1 MCAYGYTHRKGRPV
15 RRQCQSLDM
24 LRNWSASRT
33 STGTPTDRSLC
44 HTFVALSDRWISTSS
59 LGLSMNANEHNQLTS
74 PILMSTTPCVCL
86 WVYTRLAMKACT
98 QACRAST
105 CSLSASRPS
114 PIGTPTDRSLCHPC
128 TINGFNR
135 IVTFRTTFVEP
146 VYGRQRP
153 QPINVSE
160 P

>member
-1 MCAYGYTHRKGRPV
+1 MGIRIGRVSLYAGTPN
-15 RRQCQSLDM
+15 LDM

-33 STGTPTDRSLC
+33 STGTPTDRSC

-114 PIGTPTDRSLCHPC
+114 PIGTPTDRSLCH
-128 TINGFNR
+128 
-135 IVTFRTTFVEP
+135 TFVTLSDRWISTSSLVCLRTP
-146 VYGRQRP
+146 TTTA
-153 QPINVSE
+153 N
-160 P
+160 